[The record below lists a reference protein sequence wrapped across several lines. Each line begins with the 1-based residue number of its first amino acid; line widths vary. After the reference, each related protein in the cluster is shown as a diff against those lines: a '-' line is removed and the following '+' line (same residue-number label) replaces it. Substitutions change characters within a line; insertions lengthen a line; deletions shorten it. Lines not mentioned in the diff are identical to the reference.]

1 MFSTFST
8 CLFLSTTSVVVV
20 VVVIKHFGD
29 DLYLDFP
36 KITVSEKFA
45 VMPEAAQK

>member
-1 MFSTFST
+1 M
-8 CLFLSTTSVVVV
+8 VVV

-29 DLYLDFP
+29 DLNLDFP

-45 VMPEAAQK
+45 VMPDLHKMESNVLF